1 MDRSRLSTIHLY
13 ETRSRD
19 RCYDTHMNIYPSS
32 RGFTLIELLV
42 VIAIIGILA
51 SVVIASLDTARVK
64 ARDARR
70 TTDISTIQ
78 KALALYVTDNQ
89 TYPASSGATTTIS
102 GVDAISQALITAKA
116 ASSLPK
122 DPMSP
127 TYDYGYRTYN
137 SNGTY
142 MLSFCLETNGIK
154 NYSQGCNNYVKQ

>member
-1 MDRSRLSTIHLY
+1 
-13 ETRSRD
+13 
-19 RCYDTHMNIYPSS
+19 MNIYPSS

-70 TTDISTIQ
+70 VADINTIQ
-78 KALALYVTDNQ
+78 KALALYTTDYQ

-102 GVDAISQALITAKA
+102 GIDAVSVALITAKA

-122 DPMSP
+122 DPTSP
-127 TYDYGYRTYN
+127 TYNYGYRTYN

-142 MLSFCLETNGIK
+142 MLSFCLETSSIK
-154 NYSQGCNNYVKQ
+154 GYSQGCNNYVKQ